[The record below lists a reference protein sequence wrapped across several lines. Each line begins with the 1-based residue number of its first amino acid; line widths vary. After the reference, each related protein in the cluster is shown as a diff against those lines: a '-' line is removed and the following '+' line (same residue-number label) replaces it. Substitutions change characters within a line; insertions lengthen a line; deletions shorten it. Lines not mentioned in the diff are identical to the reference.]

1 MSPSKTKDDEPR
13 LTLPVGHPAAG
24 YVEPDL
30 SYHEGTGILPPDE
43 LEFHEARNEAREDE
57 VERVAEGEHEAAKLE
72 AEAREEQTERSRE
85 RLEKVASG
93 EWTKEQ
99 AEAAAAAQAAIA
111 ANETPSKSGTTTTKT
126 SSASSP
132 S

>member
-1 MSPSKTKDDEPR
+1 MSPSKTKDEPKLR
-13 LTLPVGHPAAG
+13 LPVGHPAAG

-30 SYHEGTGILPPDE
+30 SYHEGTGVLPPDE

-57 VERVAEGEHEAAKLE
+57 VERVAEGEHEVAKRE
-72 AEAREEQTERSRE
+72 AEARERQTEQTRE

-99 AEAAAAAQAAIA
+99 AEAAGAAQAAVA
-111 ANETPSKSGTTTTKT
+111 ANEDTSKSGTTTTK
-126 SSASSP
+126 SSSS
-132 S
+132 SSSS